1 MGILK
6 AYHAARMHREG
17 IDLIMAGPFESEI
30 GPARSFTVQ
39 AGIDRTVHFTGNV
52 TQEDNTLV
60 ELYNAALAL
69 IHPSFYEGWGTTPLE
84 AMACGTPVV
93 ASDIPSVREVVQDS
107 ALLVPPEDL
116 QALKLAMLKAA
127 GDKEWRTE
135 LSSKGLKHV
144 AQHTWERAAR
154 RLRQVL
160 ALVQEE
166 GR

>member
-1 MGILK
+1 M
-6 AYHAARMHREG
+6 
-17 IDLIMAGPFESEI
+17 
-30 GPARSFTVQ
+30 
-39 AGIDRTVHFTGNV
+39 DRAVHFTGNV
-52 TQEDNTLV
+52 TQEDHTLV

-116 QALKLAMLKAA
+116 QALKLAILKVA
-127 GDKEWRTE
+127 GDEEWRMETI
-135 LSSKGLKHV
+135 SKGLKHV

-160 ALVQEE
+160 ARVQEE
-166 GR
+166 SR